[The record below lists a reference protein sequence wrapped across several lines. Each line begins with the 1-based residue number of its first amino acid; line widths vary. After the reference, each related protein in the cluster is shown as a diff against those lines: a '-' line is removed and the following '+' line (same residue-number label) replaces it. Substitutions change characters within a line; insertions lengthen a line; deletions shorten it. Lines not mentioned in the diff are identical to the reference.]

1 MICIVSKENRKGD
14 LLRLKFFSKTTR
26 IHRLFFSR
34 ASDTKSPEQLS
45 WNKQGRPR
53 PMVSDPGHSK
63 SSSKLLWQS
72 RHYPPACETLG
83 SLSLNASWAQQ
94 LLTWPGSVSI
104 MQGPGSATLV
114 DFTIY
119 IYVYVYTRMSYVH
132 MYTYIDMYVYIYIH
146 AYVYIPYQLYC
157 VKWWCNKILGIF
169 KQSHFVWYCFPPI
182 AATVV
187 ECAGSH
193 V

>member
-119 IYVYVYTRMSYVH
+119 IYIYIYIYVYVYTRMSYVH
-132 MYTYIDMYVYIYIH
+132 MYTYIDMYVYIYI
-146 AYVYIPYQLYC
+146 YTCICIYTIPALLRQMMM
-157 VKWWCNKILGIF
+157 
-169 KQSHFVWYCFPPI
+169 Q
-182 AATVV
+182 
-187 ECAGSH
+187 
-193 V
+193 

>member
-1 MICIVSKENRKGD
+1 MEPFSNHQD
-14 LLRLKFFSKTTR
+14 PLYLLFQGKRHK
-26 IHRLFFSR
+26 I
-34 ASDTKSPEQLS
+34 TKAAESEQR
-45 WNKQGRPR
+45 GRPR